1 MDKSNFLRNSSEAS
15 KCIQGKVN
23 VAQKK
28 DILGLFSFFL
38 SFYASLRRSWNVNI
52 KAYLARKN
60 VPCQHQLL
68 CLTNIVV
75 TRSIGGGAANQLAE

>member
-1 MDKSNFLRNSSEAS
+1 MDKKLFRNIKSCLSVYV
-15 KCIQGKVN
+15 QGKVN

-68 CLTNIVV
+68 LLDKY
-75 TRSIGGGAANQLAE
+75 SSD